1 MIKDLRSRLQIER
14 KKRMKQFD
22 AGMKQFQSRFKK
34 ERKVVGRRLDDA
46 MLATLAALNIPSRR
60 EVSELTGKVETLSR
74 KIDSFRR

>member
-1 MIKDLRSRLQIER
+1 
-14 KKRMKQFD
+14 
-22 AGMKQFQSRFKK
+22 
-34 ERKVVGRRLDDA
+34 VVGRRLDDA